1 VLLGLVFAIG
11 GLIVLAISADQ
22 FVKGSARLA
31 LIFHVAPI
39 VVGAVVI
46 GFGTSAPE
54 MVVSGLAAGR
64 GDLDIGVGNVI
75 GSNVANMSLVLGA
88 ATFIA
93 TIPVRSATL
102 RREAPLSVAS
112 VVVFALLIQGGIDRW
127 EGALLAI
134 LLVVAMAIV
143 LGAAR
148 SDDPLAEGVDEL
160 IGDEEDFRTR
170 VEVTRTL
177 VGLAFVVAS
186 ATMLVE
192 GAVRVAD
199 ALDLS
204 GGFVGFTLVAVG
216 TSMPELVTAVAA
228 ARRGEADLLVG
239 NLLGSN
245 VFNSLA
251 VGGVIGIVGPG
262 PVLDSTLAEIG
273 SALMIGVCALA
284 WVLMMIGSRV
294 TRRDGVLLIGLWIAS
309 VIILSGGDEQVAGA
323 MSGLVGS

>member
-1 VLLGLVFAIG
+1 M
-11 GLIVLAISADQ
+11 LAFSADQ

-31 LIFHVAPI
+31 LIFRVAPI

-54 MVVSGLAAGR
+54 MVVSGLAAAR

-88 ATFIA
+88 ATFVA
-93 TIPVRSATL
+93 TIPVKSATL
-102 RREAPLSVAS
+102 RREAPLSVAA
-112 VVVFALLIQGGIDRW
+112 VVVFALLIQDGIDRW
-127 EGALLAI
+127 EGVLLAV
-134 LLVVAMAIV
+134 LLVVAMAMV

-148 SDDPLAEGVDEL
+148 RDDPLAEGVDEL
-160 IGDEEDFRTR
+160 IGDEEEFSTA
-170 VEVTRTL
+170 VEVTRT
-177 VGLAFVVAS
+177 VVALAFVVGS
-186 ATMLVE
+186 ATLLVE
-192 GAVRVAD
+192 GAVRVAEE
-199 ALDLS
+199 LGLT

-228 ARRGEADLLVG
+228 ARRGEAELLVG

-262 PVLDSTLAEIG
+262 PILDTTLVEVG
-273 SALMIGVCALA
+273 SVLMIGICVLS
-284 WVLMMIGSRV
+284 WVLMIIGTRVSRK
-294 TRRDGVLLIGLWIAS
+294 DGMLLIALWIAS
-309 VIILSGGDEQVAGA
+309 VVILSGGDDQVAGA
-323 MSGLVGS
+323 VSGVVGS